1 MVEHVRREVAI
12 VEAARILATQES
24 AQEEA
29 DREAVEVPSTT
40 IIAVRTVRAIAHQ
53 DRREVAEE
61 ELAAVEVVVAAEAV
75 AEVDDKY
82 M

>member
-12 VEAARILATQES
+12 VEAAPVLATQES

-61 ELAAVEVVVAAEAV
+61 ELAAEAV

>member
-12 VEAARILATQES
+12 VEAAPILATQES
-24 AQEEA
+24 AQEDA

>member
-1 MVEHVRREVAI
+1 MVEHARREVAI
-12 VEAARILATQES
+12 VETAPVLATQES

-29 DREAVEVPSTT
+29 DREAVEVSSTT
-40 IIAVRTVRAIAHQ
+40 IIAVRAVRAIAPQ

-61 ELAAVEVVVAAEAV
+61 DLAVVEVVVAAEAV
-75 AEVDDKY
+75 AAVADKC